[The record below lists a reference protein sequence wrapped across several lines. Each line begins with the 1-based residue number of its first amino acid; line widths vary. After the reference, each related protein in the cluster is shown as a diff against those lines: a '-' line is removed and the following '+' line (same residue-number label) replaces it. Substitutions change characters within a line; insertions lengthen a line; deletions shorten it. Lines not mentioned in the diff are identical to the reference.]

1 MARIL
6 IIDDDDILTAM
17 VAGRLGADGHDV
29 QAVHEGDRALAA
41 IQRSQPDL
49 VILDHH
55 LPGIRGIGVLARIRA
70 DAALEDVPV
79 IMLTAE
85 TEDVV
90 LTRAH
95 EVGADD
101 YLRKP
106 VDLGELA
113 ARVGAMLKGAAIV
126 RSTGGAA

>member
-6 IIDDDDILTAM
+6 IIDDDDILTAT
-17 VAGRLGADGHDV
+17 VAGRLGTDGHDV

-41 IQRSQPDL
+41 IQRAQPDL

-70 DAALEDVPV
+70 DPGLEDVPV

-106 VDLGELA
+106 VDLDELA
-113 ARVGAMLKGAAIV
+113 ARVAAMLRGAAIV
-126 RSTGGAA
+126 RSTGAA